1 MEKKESAQTQHLKT
15 DVAIIG
21 AGPAG
26 LTAAYQL
33 TKAGLSVIVLE
44 KAALVGGISRTE
56 RYKGYHVDI
65 GGHRFYTKIEAVN
78 AFWHEV
84 MGDDFLRRP
93 RLSRIYYNRK
103 FFHYPIRPFDA
114 LFNLGLVE
122 STRVILS
129 YLHSQIFPYPS
140 EESFE
145 EWVSNRFG
153 RRLYQVFFKT
163 YTEKV
168 WGIPCHEIKAEWA
181 AQRIKGL
188 SLPVAIRNALLRPR
202 NQSVKTLIEEFHYP
216 RQGPGMLWEKVQ
228 ALVEAQ
234 GNRVLTEH
242 EVVRLNC
249 NSRRIATVTAVGPR
263 GQSLEIEATHVIN
276 SMPLNQLIK
285 RINPTPP
292 AQLLDVAGRLAY
304 RDFLTVALIVRRPDL
319 FPDNWIYIHSPEVE
333 VGRIQNFKNWS
344 PHMVPNGHTTCL
356 GLEYFCT
363 EGDRLWQMADADLIE
378 QGRREVA
385 QIGLLNEAD
394 VIDGVVFR
402 QPKAYPVCTGEYKSY
417 LDDIKT
423 YLDAIPNLQTAGRNG
438 LHMYNNQDHSMLTAM
453 LAVKNI
459 LGEQHDIWTVNT
471 ERAYHEEVQIPR
483 AQETV

>member
-1 MEKKESAQTQHLKT
+1 MEQKESAQTQYLKT

-33 TKAGLSVIVLE
+33 TKAGLNVIVLE

-65 GGHRFYTKIEAVN
+65 GGHRFYTKIDAVN
-78 AFWHEV
+78 TFWHEV

-122 STRVILS
+122 STRVVLS
-129 YLHSQIFPYPS
+129 YLHSQLFPYPS

-249 NSRRIATVTAVGPR
+249 NSRRIATITAQGPC
-263 GQSLEIEATHVIN
+263 GETLEIEAAHIIN
-276 SMPLNQLIK
+276 SMPLSQLIK
-285 RINPTPP
+285 RINPAPP
-292 AQLLDVAGRLAY
+292 VHLLDMAGRLAY
-304 RDFLTVALIVRRPDL
+304 RDFLTVALIVRQPEL

-344 PHMVPNGHTTCL
+344 PYMVPNGHTTCL

-363 EGDRLWQMADADLIE
+363 EGDRLWQMADADLIDL
-378 QGRREVA
+378 GRREVA
-385 QIGLLNEAD
+385 QIGLLNAED
-394 VIDGVVFR
+394 VVDGVVFR
-402 QPKAYPVCTGEYKSY
+402 QPKAYPVYTGEYKLY
-417 LDDIKT
+417 LEDIKAYIDT
-423 YLDAIPNLQTAGRNG
+423 IPNLQTAGRNG

-471 ERAYHEEVQIPR
+471 ERSYHEEVRIPH
-483 AQETV
+483 AEKAA